1 MPTVGDPAAS
11 QSLANPPGNDVLRA
25 LGGNDLLAGGSD
37 IGPLLGGLVVI
48 DGVLLTDNDLLD
60 GGGGIDT
67 VSYASHPP
75 ATIELNGT
83 IVEIRQTN
91 AMQPFGVITI
101 MAGRTV
107 SVPAPP
113 EIIGPP
119 ILTPIGPPILTP
131 IGPPG
136 ELVLTPIAVPAS
148 TAAGAVPTRAALHIV
163 AQDSVHIMHLPNY
176 RDTPLAVSGVTVTLL
191 LQGVPQDTIG
201 AGIDTL
207 IGIENLTGTN
217 FGDHLTGDA
226 GNNILIGLA
235 GNDSFVGGAGDDL
248 INGGEGTDTADYSAE
263 PGPVRAFL
271 GQSWA
276 VNTISAGRDKLLGI
290 ENLKGSAFNDF
301 LMGDAGAN
309 MIDGGAG
316 NDFIVGGD
324 GDDTLVGSDGNDA
337 FVGGR
342 GADTIDP
349 GAGFD
354 TLRYGAAADSQLA
367 AMDVIAGYTARG
379 EGKDRIG
386 FENAAGALF
395 AGVAPTTIAF
405 STIDVLQLVGTPE
418 VQPLDATV
426 STPVPVSERLHGVL
440 GSFALAA
447 SSATSLA
454 VTRVDIEVIGA
465 SWLSVVVVNDTDA
478 AFDAATDMVIAFAE
492 RPGALSASNFFLF

>member
-1 MPTVGDPAAS
+1 MLP
-11 QSLANPPGNDVLRA
+11 
-25 LGGNDLLAGGSD
+25 
-37 IGPLLGGLVVI
+37 
-48 DGVLLTDNDLLD
+48 
-60 GGGGIDT
+60 
-67 VSYASHPP
+67 
-75 ATIELNGT
+75 
-83 IVEIRQTN
+83 
-91 AMQPFGVITI
+91 
-101 MAGRTV
+101 
-107 SVPAPP
+107 
-113 EIIGPP
+113 
-119 ILTPIGPPILTP
+119 
-131 IGPPG
+131 
-136 ELVLTPIAVPAS
+136 PIAVPAS
-148 TAAGAVPTRAALHIV
+148 TVPDTGPTLAALHIV

-176 RDTPLAVSGVTVTLL
+176 QDTPLPVSGVTVSLL

-226 GNNILIGLA
+226 ANNILIGLS
-235 GNDSFVGGAGDDL
+235 GNDSLVGGAGDDL
-248 INGGEGTDTADYSAE
+248 IDGGEGTDTADYSAE
-263 PGPVRAFL
+263 HGPVRVFL

-276 VNTISAGRDKLLGI
+276 VNTISAGRDKLMGI
-290 ENLKGSAFNDF
+290 ENLKGSAFSDY

-309 MIDGGAG
+309 MINGGAG
-316 NDFIVGGD
+316 NDFIVGSD

-349 GAGFD
+349 GVGFD
-354 TLRYGAAADSQLA
+354 TIRYGAVADSLLD
-367 AMDVIAGYTARG
+367 AMDVIAGFTAQG

-405 STIDVLQLVGTPE
+405 STIDVLQLAGTLE
-418 VQPLDATV
+418 VQPPGAAV
-426 STPVPVSERLHGVL
+426 SAPFGISERLHGVL
-440 GSFALAA
+440 GSVALAA

-478 AFDAATDMVIAFAE
+478 AFDAAIDMVIAFAE
-492 RPGALSASNFFLF
+492 RPGDMLSASNFFLF